1 MEIRFV
7 KASGAGNDFVIID
20 NHDGRLTCDP
30 AALAKAVCR
39 RHTGIGADGLLLI
52 EPSEK
57 SDFRMMYYNA
67 DGSYGGMCGNGG
79 RCIARFAHLS
89 GLTGPR
95 TRFEALG
102 YVYEAEIV
110 GKKVTLKM
118 KPPSAYKSGL
128 RIQTESGLVPASS
141 VDTGSPHAVTYVDDL
156 SAVDVQK
163 AGRALR
169 HHPAFAPEG
178 TNVNFVHILG
188 NQSIQ
193 IRTYERGVEAETL
206 ACGTGSIACAVVS
219 VIEQGLEF
227 PVHVN
232 VKSGEELIVHGVR
245 DGSNIHD
252 ISLEGS
258 AEILFK
264 GTMLY
269 DPSRLKIEPM
279 ERP

>member
-20 NHDGRLTCDP
+20 NHDRRLTCDP
-30 AALAKAVCR
+30 AALARVVCR

-95 TRFEALG
+95 MRFEALD

-118 KPPSAYKSGL
+118 KSPSAYKTGL
-128 RIQTESGLVPASS
+128 RIQTEFGLFPTSS

-169 HHPAFAPEG
+169 NHPAFAPDG
-178 TNVNFVHILG
+178 TNANFVHVLG

-206 ACGTGSIACAVVS
+206 ACGTGSIASAVVS
-219 VIEQGLEF
+219 VIERGVEF

-232 VKSGEELIVHGVR
+232 VRSGEELIVRGVL
-245 DGSNIHD
+245 DGSEIHD
-252 ISLEGS
+252 ISLEGG
-258 AEILFK
+258 ADILFK
-264 GTMLY
+264 GTILY
-269 DPSRLKIEPM
+269 DPSHLQIESIVRL
-279 ERP
+279 